1 VNSWSVISE
10 PLASDKAFI
19 TSIDIVAPVVAPTS
33 NTTEFPL
40 VAVYSSGDSFTP
52 L

>member
-1 VNSWSVISE
+1 MNSWSVISE

-19 TSIDIVAPVVAPTS
+19 TSIDIVDPVVAPTS
-33 NTTEFPL
+33 NTTVDPV
-40 VAVYSSGDSFTP
+40 VAVYSSGDSFIP